1 MPEVSIRR
9 TQVFDWRRKEWIDEI
24 LPTLTVKRAGK
35 YRGDVTDLCV
45 GSHFVG
51 AGSVFLMN
59 KLRLSVGS
67 ADVWW
72 DIVTSG
78 SPMVG
83 EVQGTIDVGYFESQG
98 QETNLMDPLAPLA
111 IQPGT
116 FFIYMRIG
124 TWLGSAQDFGCAF
137 EGLERGGGAE

>member
-1 MPEVSIRR
+1 MPEVSIVRK
-9 TQVFDWRRKEWIDEI
+9 QVFDWRKKEWIDEI

-35 YRGDVTDLCV
+35 YRGANADLCV

-59 KLRLSVGS
+59 KLRISTGS

-72 DIVTSG
+72 DIISEG
-78 SPMVG
+78 SPMIG
-83 EVQGTIDVGYFESQG
+83 EVQGTIDVGYFEAQG
-98 QETNLMDPLAPLA
+98 QETNLMDPLAPVV

-116 FFIYMRIG
+116 FYVYLRSAG
-124 TWLGSAQDFGCAF
+124 TQGDFGCAF

>member
-1 MPEVSIRR
+1 MPEVQIRR
-9 TQVFDWRRKEWIDEI
+9 NQVFDWRRKEWIDEI

-35 YRGDVTDLCV
+35 FRGADVDLCV

-51 AGSVFLMN
+51 QGSVFLMH
-59 KLRLSVGS
+59 KLRLSTGS

-72 DIVTSG
+72 DITTTG

-83 EVQGTIDVGYFESQG
+83 EVQGTIDIGYFEAQG

-116 FFIYMRIG
+116 FFVYMRIG
-124 TWLGSAQDFGCAF
+124 TYGSAQNFGCAF

>member
-1 MPEVSIRR
+1 MPEVILERK
-9 TQVFDWRRKEWIDEI
+9 QIFDWRRKEWIDEI

-35 YRGDVTDLCV
+35 YRGAGADLCV

-51 AGSVFLMN
+51 QGSVFLMN
-59 KLRLSVGS
+59 KLRLATGS

-72 DIVTSG
+72 DLTTEG
-78 SPMVG
+78 SPMIG
-83 EVQGTIDVGYFESQG
+83 EIRGTIDVGYFEAQG
-98 QETNLMDPLAPLA
+98 QETNLMDPLAPVV

-116 FFIYMRIG
+116 FYVYVRDAG
-124 TWLGSAQDFGCAF
+124 TAQDFGCAF

>member
-1 MPEVSIRR
+1 MPEVSIVR

-35 YRGDVTDLCV
+35 FRGDITDLCV

-72 DIVTSG
+72 DIVTTG

-98 QETNLMDPLAPLA
+98 AETNLMDPEAPLV

-116 FFIYMRIG
+116 FFVYMRIG
-124 TWLGSAQDFGCAF
+124 TYGSAQDFGCAF